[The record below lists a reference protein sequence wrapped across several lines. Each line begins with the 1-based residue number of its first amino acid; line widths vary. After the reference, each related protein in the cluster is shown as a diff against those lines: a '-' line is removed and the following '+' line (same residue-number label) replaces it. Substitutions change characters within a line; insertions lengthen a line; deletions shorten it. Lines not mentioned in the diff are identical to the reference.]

1 MYNNHSN
8 GASYGFKA
16 PNIPG
21 DAGKDTEVMFPTFEL
36 LKPTLSS
43 NAAAVDVVRTTTAVD
58 LGSNALAA
66 AATLTAKPSSE
77 LPEGSRLIV
86 KWVNGDTKYD
96 VTVKKNSEDSGV
108 ALTGVQ
114 SIGVCY
120 ELVWLDSKWVLL
132 K

>member
-16 PNIPG
+16 PNIAG
-21 DAGKDTEVMFPTFEL
+21 DAGKDTQVMFPTFEL

-58 LGSNALAA
+58 LGSTALAA
-66 AATLTAKPSSE
+66 AATLTAKPASD
-77 LPEGSRLIV
+77 LPAGSRLMV
-86 KWVNGDTKYD
+86 KWVNGATKYD
-96 VTVKKNSEDSGV
+96 VTVKKDSYDSGV

-114 SIGVCY
+114 SVGVCY

>member
-43 NAAAVDVVRTTTAVD
+43 NAAKVDVVRTHTAVD
-58 LGSNALAA
+58 LGSDALAA
-66 AATLTAKPSSE
+66 AATLTAAPAE
-77 LPEGSRLIV
+77 DLPNGSRLMV
-86 KWVNGDTKYD
+86 KWLNGSTKYD
-96 VTVKKNSEDSGV
+96 VTVKKDSADSGI

-114 SIGVCY
+114 SVGVCY